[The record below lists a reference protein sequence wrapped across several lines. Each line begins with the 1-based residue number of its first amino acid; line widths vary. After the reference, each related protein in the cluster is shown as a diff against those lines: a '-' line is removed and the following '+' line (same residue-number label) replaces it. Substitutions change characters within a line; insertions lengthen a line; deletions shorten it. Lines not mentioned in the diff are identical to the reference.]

1 MVLVALFVSFKT
13 MGEQQSVANI
23 GNITELNGTGRVVR
37 DETYQ
42 ASLDL
47 DINSYDN
54 VQTSNGRLG
63 ITFLDDSQ
71 VRLTEHSELIIDEF
85 IYDPD
90 PSKSKMALQFA
101 SGTARFITGKLATI
115 DKENITINTPSA
127 TIGIRGTDFT
137 VTVDE
142 LGRSLVI
149 LLPDDDG
156 LPSGEIVVAT
166 AMGQVVLNK
175 PYQATTV
182 SMFETKPTNPVIL
195 DLTLELIDNM
205 LIVNTPR
212 EVTQNERE
220 DGGSNVSSLDV
231 DFLEFDDLE
240 TDYLAEDNLE
250 FTELDINYL
259 DVNFLEDLLDI
270 IEDVNELDQ
279 TSTILKTDI
288 DLKGTKIGYDSETQ
302 INTFM
307 TDNVITF
314 YKALEDTI
322 KLDLDN
328 GTIGF
333 LHGSDQGNAYTGLT
347 TGIFYLPFC
356 ALAQASNGEDA
367 TSYVNFG
374 NGAHSDFG
382 TNTDANGY
390 GGFAYSVPSGY
401 YALCTKNLAEYG

>member
-1 MVLVALFVSFKT
+1 M
-13 MGEQQSVANI
+13 MGEVQSVANVVSGAFIPATNI

-37 DETYQ
+37 EPLDKTYE
-42 ASLDL
+42 ASLEL
-47 DINSYDN
+47 NINSYDN
-54 VQTSNGRLG
+54 VQTSNGRMG

-115 DKENITINTPSA
+115 DKENITIRTPSA

-142 LGRSLVI
+142 LGRSLII

-156 LPSGEIVVAT
+156 LPSGEILVST

-205 LIVNTPR
+205 LIVNAPR
-212 EVTQNERE
+212 EVKQDEGQ
-220 DGGSNVSSLDV
+220 DGRSSINSLDV

-240 TDYLAEDNLE
+240 TDYLAEDELE

-259 DVNFLEDLLDI
+259 DVNFLEDLLDV

-288 DLKGTKIGYDSETQ
+288 DLKGTSMGYDSATQ

-322 KLDLDN
+322 KLDLDKA
-328 GTIGF
+328 
-333 LHGSDQGNAYTGLT
+333 NAYTVVMIQNGKST
-347 TGIFYLPFC
+347 QIVVNGGGD
-356 ALAQASNGEDA
+356 SNISITQGD
-367 TSYVNFG
+367 
-374 NGAHSDFG
+374 
-382 TNTDANGY
+382 
-390 GGFAYSVPSGY
+390 
-401 YALCTKNLAEYG
+401 

>member
-1 MVLVALFVSFKT
+1 
-13 MGEQQSVANI
+13 
-23 GNITELNGTGRVVR
+23 
-37 DETYQ
+37 
-42 ASLDL
+42 
-47 DINSYDN
+47 
-54 VQTSNGRLG
+54 
-63 ITFLDDSQ
+63 
-71 VRLTEHSELIIDEF
+71 
-85 IYDPD
+85 
-90 PSKSKMALQFA
+90 MALQFA
-101 SGTARFITGKLATI
+101 SGTARFITGKLASI
-115 DKENITINTPSA
+115 DKENISIQTPSA

-142 LGRSLVI
+142 LGRSLII

-205 LIVNTPR
+205 LIVNQPQ
-212 EVTQNERE
+212 EIKENERQ
-220 DGGSNVSSLDV
+220 DGGSNTNLLDV
-231 DFLEFDDLE
+231 DYLEFDDLE
-240 TDYLAEDNLE
+240 VDYLAEDELE

-259 DVNFLEDLLDI
+259 DVNFLEDLLNI

-279 TSTILKTDI
+279 TSTLLKSDI

-322 KLDLDN
+322 KLDLDK
-328 GTIGF
+328 T
-333 LHGSDQGNAYTGLT
+333 NAYTVVM
-347 TGIFYLPFC
+347 I
-356 ALAQASNGEDA
+356 QNGKS
-367 TSYVNFG
+367 TQIVVNGGG
-374 NGAHSDFG
+374 NSSITITQGD
-382 TNTDANGY
+382 
-390 GGFAYSVPSGY
+390 
-401 YALCTKNLAEYG
+401 

>member
-1 MVLVALFVSFKT
+1 MTVVQA
-13 MGEQQSVANI
+13 QAANI
-23 GNITELNGTGRVVR
+23 GNITELNGAGRVVR
-37 DETYQ
+37 EVQKDLDDTYQ
-42 ASLDL
+42 ASLDF
-47 DINSYDN
+47 DIESYDN

-115 DKENITINTPSA
+115 DKENIIINTPSA

-166 AMGQVVLNK
+166 AMGQVILNK

-182 SMFETKPTNPVIL
+182 SMYETEPTKPVIL

-205 LIVNTPR
+205 LIVNAPKEIQENDEGT
-212 EVTQNERE
+212 N
-220 DGGSNVSSLDV
+220 GGNSTSILDV

-240 TDYLAEDNLE
+240 VDYLAEDNLE

-279 TSTILKTDI
+279 TESLLKTDI
-288 DLKGTKIGYDSETQ
+288 DLKGTQVGYDSDTQ
-302 INTFM
+302 INTFI
-307 TDNVITF
+307 TDNLITF
-314 YKALEDTI
+314 YKTLEDTI
-322 KLDLDN
+322 RLDLDK
-328 GTIGF
+328 
-333 LHGSDQGNAYTGLT
+333 SNAYTVIL
-347 TGIFYLPFC
+347 I
-356 ALAQASNGEDA
+356 QNGKS
-367 TSYVNFG
+367 TQIIVN
-374 NGAHSDFG
+374 
-382 TNTDANGY
+382 
-390 GGFAYSVPSGY
+390 GGGDS
-401 YALCTKNLAEYG
+401 TIKITQDN

>member
-1 MVLVALFVSFKT
+1 MALFVLFRMT
-13 MGEQQSVANI
+13 VVQVQAADI
-23 GNITELNGTGRVVR
+23 GNITELNGAGRVVR
-37 DETYQ
+37 DSTYE
-42 ASLDL
+42 ASLDFN
-47 DINSYDN
+47 IESYDN

-115 DKENITINTPSA
+115 DKENILIQTPSA

-142 LGRSLVI
+142 IGRSLVI
-149 LLPDDDG
+149 LLPNDDG

-166 AMGQVVLNK
+166 AMGQVILNK

-182 SMFETKPTNPVIL
+182 SMYETEPTKPVIL

-205 LIVNTPR
+205 LIVNTPQ
-212 EVTQNERE
+212 EKQE
-220 DGGSNVSSLDV
+220 DEQGTNGGNSTSILDV

-240 TDYLAEDNLE
+240 VDYLAEDNLE

-279 TSTILKTDI
+279 TETLLKTDI
-288 DLKGTKIGYDSETQ
+288 DLKGTQVGYDSNTQ
-302 INTFM
+302 INTFL
-307 TDNVITF
+307 TDNIITF
-314 YKALEDTI
+314 YKTLEDTVR
-322 KLDLDN
+322 LDLDK
-328 GTIGF
+328 
-333 LHGSDQGNAYTGLT
+333 QNAYTVIL
-347 TGIFYLPFC
+347 I
-356 ALAQASNGEDA
+356 QNGKS
-367 TSYVNFG
+367 TQIVVN
-374 NGAHSDFG
+374 
-382 TNTDANGY
+382 
-390 GGFAYSVPSGY
+390 GGGDS
-401 YALCTKNLAEYG
+401 TIKITQDN

>member
-1 MVLVALFVSFKT
+1 MTVVQA
-13 MGEQQSVANI
+13 QAANI
-23 GNITELNGTGRVVR
+23 GNITELNGAGRVVR
-37 DETYQ
+37 DDTYQ
-42 ASLDL
+42 ASLDFN
-47 DINSYDN
+47 IESYDN

-115 DKENITINTPSA
+115 DKENILIQTPSA

-166 AMGQVVLNK
+166 AMGQVTLNK

-182 SMFETKPTNPVIL
+182 SMYETEPTKPVIL

-205 LIVNTPR
+205 LIVNAPQTVKENDEGP
-212 EVTQNERE
+212 
-220 DGGSNVSSLDV
+220 DGGSNANILDV

-240 TDYLAEDNLE
+240 VDYLAEDELE

-279 TSTILKTDI
+279 TESLLKTDI
-288 DLKGTKIGYDSETQ
+288 DLKGTEVGYDSETQ
-302 INTFM
+302 INTFI
-307 TDNVITF
+307 TDNIITF
-314 YKALEDTI
+314 YKTLEDTI
-322 KLDLDN
+322 RLDLDK
-328 GTIGF
+328 
-333 LHGSDQGNAYTGLT
+333 QNAYTVIL
-347 TGIFYLPFC
+347 I
-356 ALAQASNGEDA
+356 QNGKS
-367 TSYVNFG
+367 TQIIVN
-374 NGAHSDFG
+374 
-382 TNTDANGY
+382 
-390 GGFAYSVPSGY
+390 GGGDS
-401 YALCTKNLAEYG
+401 TIKITQDN

>member
-1 MVLVALFVSFKT
+1 MVLSVSFRT

-37 DETYQ
+37 EVPKDLDETFQ
-42 ASLDL
+42 ASLAL

-101 SGTARFITGKLATI
+101 SGTARFITGKLASI
-115 DKENITINTPSA
+115 DKENISIQTPSA

-142 LGRSLVI
+142 LGRSLII

-156 LPSGEIVVAT
+156 LPSGEILVST

-205 LIVNTPR
+205 LIVNTPQ
-212 EVTQNERE
+212 EIKENEGQ
-220 DGGSNVSSLDV
+220 DGGSNTNLLDV
-231 DFLEFDDLE
+231 DYLEFDDLE
-240 TDYLAEDNLE
+240 IDYLAEDELE

-322 KLDLDN
+322 KLDLDK
-328 GTIGF
+328 T
-333 LHGSDQGNAYTGLT
+333 NAYTVVM
-347 TGIFYLPFC
+347 I
-356 ALAQASNGEDA
+356 QNGKS
-367 TSYVNFG
+367 TQIVVNGGG
-374 NGAHSDFG
+374 NSSITITQGD
-382 TNTDANGY
+382 
-390 GGFAYSVPSGY
+390 
-401 YALCTKNLAEYG
+401 